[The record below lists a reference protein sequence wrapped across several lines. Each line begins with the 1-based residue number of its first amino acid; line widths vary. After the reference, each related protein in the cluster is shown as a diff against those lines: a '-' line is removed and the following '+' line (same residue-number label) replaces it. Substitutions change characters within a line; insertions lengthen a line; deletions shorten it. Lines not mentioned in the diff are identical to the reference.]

1 MAASPLRAVGERERV
16 EIQYKERKR
25 ERERGGMGVSRQNEC
40 DFHNGSASDVKTDE
54 GKLSMAGR

>member
-1 MAASPLRAVGERERV
+1 MAASPLRAVGERESGDTVQR
-16 EIQYKERKR
+16 EK